1 VRDTFPVSVGW
12 DEVFPEPAPVPGR
25 FITRRRVLVA
35 TLATAVA
42 MLVGAVAWLL
52 TYSPIKPG
60 SLSGAPG
67 GTAAWSAAD
76 TGVGDVV
83 YYVSAG
89 KPATFEIGF
98 DIQNGGRLPITLQGL
113 GSPTAFTLASMGRYP
128 LGEEPTRE
136 VGRPLVP
143 FEPVTI
149 DPGDSHYLVL
159 QLRIEGEALCPP
171 GSGSFVPS
179 DPALRFRTLG
189 VVPGE
194 QTVGLPFTVVGMCG
208 NQLPPDYIARAGP

>member
-1 VRDTFPVSVGW
+1 VSLGW

-25 FITRRRVLVA
+25 FITRRRVVVA
-35 TLATAVA
+35 AFATVVV
-42 MLVGAVAWLL
+42 MLFGGLAWLL
-52 TYSPIKPG
+52 TYSPLRPG

-67 GTAAWSAAD
+67 GSAAWSVAD

-89 KPATFEIGF
+89 KPGVFEIGF
-98 DIQNGGRLPITLQGL
+98 DVQNTGRLPITLQGL

-128 LGEEPTRE
+128 VFEEPTRE

-149 DPGDSHYLVL
+149 GPGDSHYLVL
-159 QLRIEGEALCPP
+159 QLRIEGEVVCTQS
-171 GSGSFVPS
+171 GGSFVPS
-179 DPALRFRTLG
+179 DPGLRFRTLG
-189 VVPGE
+189 LVPGE

-208 NQLPPDYIARAGP
+208 SELPPDYNARAGR

>member
-1 VRDTFPVSVGW
+1 MSVGW

-25 FITRRRVLVA
+25 FITRRRLLGAAMA
-35 TLATAVA
+35 TGVV
-42 MLVGAVAWLL
+42 MLLGVVAWLL
-52 TYSPIKPG
+52 TYSPLEPG
-60 SLSGAPG
+60 SLSGAPSG
-67 GTAAWSAAD
+67 SAAWSEAD

-89 KPATFEIGF
+89 KPGVFEIGF
-98 DIQNGGRLPITLQGL
+98 SVENGGRLPITLQGL
-113 GSPTAFTLASMGRYP
+113 GSPTVFTLASMARHP
-128 LGEEPTRE
+128 LFEEPTRE

-149 DPGDSHYLVL
+149 DPGDSRYLIL
-159 QLRIEGEALCPP
+159 QLRIEGDVICTQS
-171 GSGSFVPS
+171 GGSFVPS
-179 DPALRFRTLG
+179 DPGLRFRTLG

-208 NQLPPDYIARAGP
+208 TALPPDYKARAER

>member
-1 VRDTFPVSVGW
+1 MSVGW

-25 FITRRRVLVA
+25 YVTRRRAVVAALV
-35 TLATAVA
+35 TAIA
-42 MLVGAVAWLL
+42 MAVGGVAWLL
-52 TYSPIKPG
+52 TYSPLEPG
-60 SLSGAPG
+60 SLTGAPG
-67 GTAAWSAAD
+67 GSAAWSAAD

-89 KPATFEIGF
+89 KPGVFEIGF
-98 DIQNGGRLPITLQGL
+98 DVRNGGRLPITLQGL

-128 LGEEPTRE
+128 MFEEPGRE

-159 QLRIEGEALCPP
+159 QLRIEGEMVCTQSG
-171 GSGSFVPS
+171 GSVVPS
-179 DPALRFRTLG
+179 DPALRYRTLG

-194 QTVGLPFTVVGMCG
+194 QTVPLPFTVVGMCG
-208 NQLPPDYIARAGP
+208 NELPPDYNARAGR

>member
-1 VRDTFPVSVGW
+1 VSVGW

-25 FITRRRVLVA
+25 FVTRRRVLVA
-35 TLATAVA
+35 ALATAMV

-52 TYSPIKPG
+52 TYSPLRPG
-60 SLSGAPG
+60 SLSGAPQG
-67 GTAAWSAAD
+67 SAAWSEAD

-98 DIQNGGRLPITLQGL
+98 SIENGGRLPITLQGL
-113 GSPTAFTLASMGRYP
+113 GSPTSFTLAFMGRYP
-128 LGEEPTRE
+128 LFEEPTRE

-149 DPGDSHYLVL
+149 DPGDTHYLVL
-159 QLRIEGEALCPP
+159 QLRIEDELLCT
-171 GSGSFVPS
+171 GGGGSFVPS

-189 VVPGE
+189 LVPGE

-208 NQLPPDYIARAGP
+208 TALPPDYNARAGR

>member
-1 VRDTFPVSVGW
+1 VSVGW

-25 FITRRRVLVA
+25 FVTRRRVLVA
-35 TLATAVA
+35 ALATSVA
-42 MLVGAVAWLL
+42 MLVGGVAWLL
-52 TYSPIKPG
+52 TYSPLNPG

-67 GTAAWSAAD
+67 GSAAWSAAD

-83 YYVSAG
+83 YYVSVG
-89 KPATFEIGF
+89 KPATFEVGF
-98 DIQNGGRLPITLQGL
+98 DVENGGRLPITLQGL
-113 GSPTAFTLASMGRYP
+113 GSPTAFTLASMGRYATF
-128 LGEEPTRE
+128 EEPGRE

-149 DPGDSHYLVL
+149 DPGDSRYLVL
-159 QLRIEGEALCPP
+159 QLRIEGEVVCTQS
-171 GSGSFVPS
+171 GGSFVPS

-194 QTVGLPFTVVGMCG
+194 QTIPLPFTVVGICG
-208 NQLPPDYIARAGP
+208 TALPPDYGARAGR

>member
-1 VRDTFPVSVGW
+1 VSVGW

-25 FITRRRVLVA
+25 FVTRRRVLVA
-35 TLATAVA
+35 ALATAVV

-52 TYSPIKPG
+52 TYSPLEPG

-67 GTAAWSAAD
+67 GTAAWSVAD

-89 KPATFEIGF
+89 KPAVFEIGF
-98 DIQNGGRLPITLQGL
+98 DVENGGRLPITLQGL
-113 GSPTAFTLASMGRYP
+113 GSPTAFALARMGRYP
-128 LGEEPTRE
+128 TFEEPSRE

-149 DPGDSHYLVL
+149 DPGDSRYLVL
-159 QLRIEGEALCPP
+159 ELRIEGQEVCSQP
-171 GSGSFVPS
+171 GSSGVPS
-179 DPALRFRTLG
+179 DPGLRYRTLG
-189 VVPGE
+189 IVPGE
-194 QTVGLPFTVVGMCG
+194 TVVGLPFTVVTLCG
-208 NQLPPDYIARAGP
+208 NELPPDYNARAGR

>member
-1 VRDTFPVSVGW
+1 M
-12 DEVFPEPAPVPGR
+12 
-25 FITRRRVLVA
+25 VA
-35 TLATAVA
+35 ALATVVV
-42 MLVGAVAWLL
+42 MLFGGVAWLL
-52 TYSPIKPG
+52 TYSPLRPG

-67 GTAAWSAAD
+67 GSAAWSVAD

-89 KPATFEIGF
+89 KPGVFEIGF
-98 DIQNGGRLPITLQGL
+98 DVQNTGRLPITLQGL
-113 GSPTAFTLASMGRYP
+113 ASPTAFTLASMGRYP
-128 LGEEPTRE
+128 VFEEPSRE

-159 QLRIEGEALCPP
+159 QLRIGGEVVCTQS
-171 GSGSFVPS
+171 GGSFVPS
-179 DPALRFRTLG
+179 DPGLRFRTLG
-189 VVPGE
+189 LVPGE

-208 NQLPPDYIARAGP
+208 SELPPDYNARAGR

>member
-1 VRDTFPVSVGW
+1 MSVGW

-25 FITRRRVLVA
+25 YVTRRRVVVA
-35 TLATAVA
+35 TLVTAIA
-42 MLVGAVAWLL
+42 MAVGGVAWLL
-52 TYSPIKPG
+52 TYSPLEPG
-60 SLSGAPG
+60 SLFGAPG
-67 GTAAWSAAD
+67 GSAAWSAAD

-98 DIQNGGRLPITLQGL
+98 DVQNSGRLPIKLQGL
-113 GSPTAFTLASMGRYP
+113 GSPAAFTLASMGRYP
-128 LGEEPTRE
+128 VFEEPGRE

-159 QLRIEGEALCPP
+159 QLRIEGEEVCTQ
-171 GSGSFVPS
+171 GGTSFVPS

-189 VVPGE
+189 IVPGE
-194 QTVGLPFTVVGMCG
+194 QTVPLPFTVVAMCG
-208 NQLPPDYIARAGP
+208 NALPADYNARAGR